1 MAPSCGS
8 RELARA
14 IDLLSSAPSSAFSKQ
29 CAAPLE
35 LPLGVASITHAAPRC
50 AAAMGQTK
58 PQSDKE
64 RLAGIVKS
72 HGDKVD
78 KAKRAAAAKQAE
90 LEKSIKTADGLVQP
104 NEGERLKAIKE
115 NLKAVQQEDATTT
128 QSLKRKHEAKLE
140 QVRDGAEQDLKRAR

>member
-1 MAPSCGS
+1 
-8 RELARA
+8 
-14 IDLLSSAPSSAFSKQ
+14 
-29 CAAPLE
+29 
-35 LPLGVASITHAAPRC
+35 
-50 AAAMGQTK
+50 MGQTK

-64 RLAGIVKS
+64 RLACIVKA

-90 LEKSIKTADGLVQP
+90 VDKAIKTADGLVQP

-128 QSLKRKHEAKLE
+128 QSLKRKHEAKLD

>member
-1 MAPSCGS
+1 
-8 RELARA
+8 
-14 IDLLSSAPSSAFSKQ
+14 
-29 CAAPLE
+29 
-35 LPLGVASITHAAPRC
+35 
-50 AAAMGQTK
+50 MGQTK

-90 LEKSIKTADGLVQP
+90 LEKSIKTADSLVQP

-115 NLKAVQQEDATTT
+115 NLKALQQARLAFARAHRGRHRRAPPQPHPRPPQEDATATT
-128 QSLKRKHEAKLE
+128 SLKRKHEAKLD
-140 QVRDGAEQDLKRAR
+140 QVRDGAVQDLKRA